1 MARETI
7 SLAGPLLDYFAAHA
21 FREDALLARLRA
33 ETDRMPERGML
44 LSPEQ
49 GALLSLLT
57 RISGTRRA
65 IEVGTF
71 TGYSALVTARALPRD
86 GRLIA
91 CDVSEEF
98 TAVARRHWAEA
109 GVAGRID
116 LRLAPALATL
126 EGLLL
131 ADAANSFDQVLLDAD
146 KANYPAYYACAKRL
160 VRPGGLILVDN
171 TLWSG
176 RVADPSDT
184 SADTVAIRRLNAL
197 VAADAEVE
205 HCLVPIG
212 DGFTLIRRRE
222 G

>member
-7 SLAGPLLDYFAAHA
+7 SLDGPLLAYFTAHA

-33 ETDRMPERGML
+33 ETDRLPERSML

-57 RISGTRRA
+57 AINGTRRA

-71 TGYSALVTARALPRD
+71 TGYSALVTARALPPD
-86 GRLIA
+86 GLLLA
-91 CDVSEEF
+91 CDVSAPF
-98 TAVARRHWAEA
+98 TAIARRYWAEA
-109 GVAGRID
+109 GLSPRID
-116 LRLAPALATL
+116 LRLAPALDTL
-126 EGLLL
+126 EALLR
-131 ADAANSFDQVLLDAD
+131 ADAAETFDQVLLDAD

-160 VRPGGLILVDN
+160 VRRGGLILVDN

-176 RVADPSDT
+176 RVADPADT
-184 SADTVAIRRLNAL
+184 STDTEAIRRLNGL

-205 HCLVPIG
+205 HCLIPIG
-212 DGFTLIRRRE
+212 DGFTLIRRR
-222 G
+222 